1 MLGFGAVLTA
11 AAMLGVAASDAAWAA
26 PPTEGPTPPVEA
38 RAAAVPPRDP
48 LSIDVNDA
56 WIAEPPAGTD
66 VTSAYFTMANLG
78 AEPVAFVGVSCP
90 IAKRATLLT
99 AAEGSP
105 ATSVVQRIEI
115 RPTQIVTLMPR
126 GLHVTLEGLQQR
138 LVVGEQVPLVL
149 HFASGGQI
157 RISAQVRPGDGE

>member
-1 MLGFGAVLTA
+1 
-11 AAMLGVAASDAAWAA
+11 MLGVAALAAAWADAPAAQGPA
-26 PPTEGPTPPVEA
+26 PPVKA
-38 RAAAVPPRDP
+38 RAAVPPRDP

-56 WIAEPPAGTD
+56 WISEPPAGTD
-66 VTSAYFTMANLG
+66 VASAYFTMANLG

-99 AAEGSP
+99 ATEGSSTP
-105 ATSVVQRIEI
+105 SVVQRIEM

-126 GLHVTLEGLQQR
+126 GLHVILEGVQR
-138 LVVGEQVPLVL
+138 RLIVGEQVPLVL
-149 HFASGGQI
+149 HFSGGRQV